1 MPAMADTAPVA
12 LVTGGSR
19 GIGRGIALELARIG
33 FSAAIN
39 YAGNRAAAE
48 ECQKLCEA
56 QSPSGAGAIFAIV
69 QADISRGEDRA
80 RLVEFAKTRFG
91 WIDLLV
97 NNAGIAPRVRAD
109 ILETSEE
116 SMDHLFAVN
125 AKGPYF
131 LTQAVAN
138 LWVSNPEELQSRKRK
153 PKIVTISSLSAY
165 APSVNR
171 GDYCLSKAAL
181 SMLTP
186 LFAVRL
192 AEFGIHVYEVRPG
205 IIATD
210 MTAKVKEKYDRM
222 IADGLTPIQR
232 WGTPEDVGR
241 AVAAI
246 AEERFPFSTGEVI
259 NVDGGFH
266 LHRL

>member
-1 MPAMADTAPVA
+1 MPAMADPAPVA

-19 GIGRGIALELARIG
+19 GIGRGIAIELARIS
-33 FSAAIN
+33 FSVVIN

-48 ECQKLCEA
+48 ECRKLCEA
-56 QSPSGAGAIFAIV
+56 ASPSGAGAGFEIL
-69 QADISRGEDRA
+69 QADISGADDRA
-80 RLVEFAKTRFG
+80 RLVEFARKRFG

-97 NNAGIAPRVRAD
+97 NNAGIAPRVRVD
-109 ILETSEE
+109 ILETTEE
-116 SMDHLFAVN
+116 SFDHLVAVN

-138 LWVSNPEELQSRKRK
+138 LWVSDPEELQSRKRK
-153 PKIVTISSLSAY
+153 PKIVTISSVSAY

-171 GDYCLSKAAL
+171 GEYCLSKAAL

-192 AEFGIHVYEVRPG
+192 AEHGIHVYEVRGG

-210 MTAKVKEKYDRM
+210 MTAKVKEKYDQM
-222 IADGLTPIQR
+222 IAGGLTPIQR